1 MVVQYPHFLFTQNIS
16 SIQDENGNWIQS
28 IDEPTMISIC
38 RDEPN
43 SKGSVINGVDGK
55 SFVYSSIIYLP
66 LSSPDFEV
74 GTEITI
80 CKENSIISNIRIK
93 MPIVQFSKGQ
103 MNKRIWV

>member
-1 MVVQYPHFLFTQNIS
+1 MVVQYPHFLFTRNVS
-16 SIQDENGNWIQS
+16 SVQDANGNWIQS
-28 IDEPTMISIC
+28 IDEPVMISVC

-43 SKGSVINGVDGK
+43 NKANVINGSDGK
-55 SFVYSSIIYLP
+55 SFIYSSIIYLP

-80 CKENSIISNIRIK
+80 CDENSISSNVRVK
-93 MPIVQFSKGQ
+93 MPVVQFLKGQ